1 MTLGRVASKCD
12 LAVPWDPRISGVH
25 AQLRWEPGRCL
36 LRVRRLDQSVNP
48 VFLEGKDQGFE
59 EFLVLPGQI
68 FSIGSTSFTC
78 RQTTSAPS
86 STEGN
91 TIIANVPNFQSS
103 ASLAALRQARYTDA
117 DKRIEILASLPEL
130 IRFSPSEQELES
142 KVAEV
147 LVAGVANADIA
158 GVVRLTSGEDAAEPE
173 VEVRASAQRAN
184 LRAGAVVLEPSR
196 RLVHAAVQRRQA
208 VFYRWDLPIP
218 QGSFTAHPSFHWAL
232 CVPLLETVSAAGGSW
247 ALYAAGNVLSR
258 QIMAPEAGPTSDLK
272 FAGIVADIF
281 ASLREVY
288 KLQAEQVKR
297 NASLAL
303 AHEIQAGL
311 FPRTLPALEGYEL
324 AAGSRSAD
332 ATGGDYY
339 DVLTLAS
346 GKLGLVV
353 ADVCGHGLG
362 PSLLMASL
370 RATLRGLAVYEPPPD
385 VLVSDVGQAL
395 YADLSPQFR
404 FITLLYGAL
413 CPTQH
418 RFCFANAGH
427 GPVVLH
433 FQSATDQFRSLAD
446 DDKGGAPLGIS
457 RERYQSGDPV
467 ALLPGDILILG
478 SDGIVEAGHDKER
491 FGMERLMQLIR
502 QLKAKPLQ
510 ELHDEIMEAAMSFAE
525 GARPDDD
532 LTLLL
537 VRRNS

>member
-1 MTLGRVASKCD
+1 MPNS
-12 LAVPWDPRISGVH
+12 S
-25 AQLRWEPGRCL
+25 WEPDRCL

-78 RQTTSAPS
+78 RQTTSALS
-86 STEGN
+86 STDSNTVIGN
-91 TIIANVPNFQSS
+91 MPDFQSS
-103 ASLAALRQARYTDA
+103 ATLAALRQARYTDA

-147 LVAGVANADIA
+147 LVAGVANADVA
-158 GVVRLTSGEDAAEPE
+158 GVVRLTSGEGAAEPE
-173 VEVRASAQRAN
+173 VEVRASAQRAD
-184 LRAGAVVLEPSR
+184 LRAGTVLEPSR
-196 RLVHAAVQRRQA
+196 RLVHAAVQRRKA
-208 VFYRWDLPIP
+208 VFYRWDQPIP
-218 QGSFTAHPSFHWAL
+218 QGFTAHTAFHWAL
-232 CVPLLETVSAAGGSW
+232 CVPLPETVSAAGGSW
-247 ALYAAGNVLSR
+247 ALYAAGNVLSQ

-346 GKLGLVV
+346 GKLGLVI

-395 YADLSPQFR
+395 YADLSPRFR

-413 CPTQH
+413 CPIQH

-446 DDKGGAPLGIS
+446 DDKGGSPLGIL

-478 SDGIVEAGHDKER
+478 SDGIVEAGHDKEK
-491 FGMERLMQLIR
+491 FGMERLKQLIR
-502 QLKAKPLQ
+502 QLKANPLQ